1 MYKAKGSVKQVLS
14 PLTFEKKDGTS
25 GNKARFILTT
35 EAKYNPDVYFE
46 VLSDKAKGDI
56 SNINVGDMVEV
67 EFNLSSR
74 EYNGKY
80 FHNVNA
86 WKITKQEVVMQEV
99 GSDEDPF

>member
-1 MYKAKGSVKQVLS
+1 
-14 PLTFEKKDGTS
+14 
-25 GNKARFILTT
+25 
-35 EAKYNPDVYFE
+35 
-46 VLSDKAKGDI
+46 
-56 SNINVGDMVEV
+56 MVEV

>member
-14 PLTFEKKDGTS
+14 PLTFNKKDGTT
-25 GNKARFILTT
+25 GNKGRFILTT
-35 EAKYNPDVYFE
+35 EAKYNPDIYFE
-46 VLSDKAKGDI
+46 VLNDKGIGDL
-56 SNINVGDMVEV
+56 SNINVGDEVEI